1 MESEN
6 NATLIDTL
14 SLIFARA
21 AELGALAPP
30 ILNLHMRTHRANS
43 RLLRS
48 LSSGLLRALYEGYKY
63 FITAWH
69 QTFISTAVGGLGRYN
84 KGVMP
89 V

>member
-30 ILNLHMRTHRANS
+30 ILDLHMRTLRANS

-48 LSSGLLRALYEGYKY
+48 LSRGHAGPPPPNCISVPPRLNLCDV
-63 FITAWH
+63 
-69 QTFISTAVGGLGRYN
+69 STANL
-84 KGVMP
+84 
-89 V
+89 